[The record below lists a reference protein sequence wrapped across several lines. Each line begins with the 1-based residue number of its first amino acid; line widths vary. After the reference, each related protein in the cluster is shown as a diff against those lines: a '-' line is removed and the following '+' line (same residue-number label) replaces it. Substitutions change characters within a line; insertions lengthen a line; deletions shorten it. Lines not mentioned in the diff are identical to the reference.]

1 MKHMKKIFFFALIPM
16 LLFGMQSCQ
25 DVIDIDLN
33 DADPKYVIEGAIVE
47 GVDSITVRVT
57 QTASFF
63 DAAPPQGI
71 SNAIVVVTMPSG
83 QEVMLTSI
91 GNGYYRTT
99 GQVITME
106 AFYSLRVNVE
116 EQEFTATTYM
126 PAHVPLDSLEIVYS
140 EGLFGGE
147 GTYNVFINFNDPA
160 GILNYYKMNV
170 TLNDTLLNGANEIM
184 ITDDALVDG
193 NAIYMPIFIRDF
205 DLGDS
210 VAIELQSIDK
220 ATYKFYQTMSAVA
233 SAGAGSPFSATPANP
248 ESNIKGGA
256 LGIFG
261 AYTSSKKN
269 IIVTE

>member
-1 MKHMKKIFFFALIPM
+1 MKNIFFFALLPM
-16 LLFGMQSCQ
+16 LLLAMQSCQ

-33 DADPKYVIEGAIVE
+33 DADPKYVIEGAVIE

-63 DAAPPQGI
+63 DATPPKGI
-71 SNAIVVVTMPSG
+71 NNATVVITMPGG
-83 QEVMLTSI
+83 QEVALTSI

-99 GQVITME
+99 GQTITME

-126 PAHVPLDSLEIVYS
+126 PAPVSLDSLEVVYS
-140 EGLFGGE
+140 DGMFGQE

-160 GILNYYKMNV
+160 GISNYYKMNT
-170 TLNDTLLNGANEIM
+170 TLNDTLLNGADEIM
-184 ITDDALVDG
+184 VTDDALVDG

-205 DLGDS
+205 DPGDS

-220 ATYKFYQTMSAVA
+220 ATYKFYQTMTAVA
-233 SAGAGSPFSATPANP
+233 SSNAGSPFSATPANP

-269 IIVTE
+269 IIVEE

>member
-1 MKHMKKIFFFALIPM
+1 MKHNKKIFFFALIPM

-33 DADPKYVIEGAIVE
+33 DADPKYVIEGVIVE

-63 DAAPPQGI
+63 DASPPAGI
-71 SNAIVVVTMPSG
+71 NNATVVVTLPNG
-83 QEVMLTSI
+83 QEVLLTSI
-91 GNGYYRTT
+91 GNGYYKISGQNITT
-99 GQVITME
+99 DSY
-106 AFYSLRVNVE
+106 YSLRVNVDDE
-116 EQEFTATTYM
+116 EFTATTFM
-126 PAHVPLDSLEIVYS
+126 PAHVSLDSLEAVYS
-140 EGLFGGE
+140 EGMFGLE

-193 NAIYMPIFIRDF
+193 NAIYMPIFVRDF

-220 ATYKFYQTMSAVA
+220 ATYKFYQTMAAVA
-233 SAGAGSPFSATPANP
+233 SGSAGSPFSATPANP

-261 AYTSSKKN
+261 AYTSSRKS
-269 IIVTE
+269 IRIVE